1 VVVMVDPL
9 VVLHMDQMVLLH
21 QVHMEMMEEL
31 VLMAATM
38 ALEAAVVL
46 VALDLMEPPVLVVM
60 VE

>member
-1 VVVMVDPL
+1 MVDPL

-31 VLMAATM
+31 VLMAATT

-46 VALDLMEPPVLVVM
+46 VAQDLMEPPVLVVM

>member
-1 VVVMVDPL
+1 
-9 VVLHMDQMVLLH
+9 MVLLH

-31 VLMAATM
+31 VLVAAST

-46 VALDLMEPPVLVVM
+46 VAVDLMEPPVLVVM